1 MYLIQKTF
9 LLKLRCHLLQELLC
23 SRDFFLDVSRHLAT
37 FRYVLR
43 PLWSAL
49 RDRRAIQNCQQKG
62 AAWRRRR
69 RERRRG
75 AAAVPLSNPCCQE
88 KNAKQF
94 RLSLLARVKK
104 YTFKL
109 EHD

>member
-1 MYLIQKTF
+1 MPLAAGA
-9 LLKLRCHLLQELLC
+9 LVL
-23 SRDFFLDVSRHLAT
+23 SRLFLDVSRHLAT
-37 FRYVLR
+37 FRYVLLPR